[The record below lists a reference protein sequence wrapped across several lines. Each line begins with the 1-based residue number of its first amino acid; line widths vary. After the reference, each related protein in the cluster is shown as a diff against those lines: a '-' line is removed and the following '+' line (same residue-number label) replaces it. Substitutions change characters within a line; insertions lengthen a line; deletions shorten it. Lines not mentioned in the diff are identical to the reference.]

1 MSVSVKSS
9 KEIELMRTSC
19 KILAEVH
26 ERLKEDLKPGM
37 STLEVDI
44 LAERYIRE
52 HDCIPNFLHYNGFPG
67 SVCVSI
73 NDEVVHGIPKKSRI
87 IKEGDIVSLDCGC
100 IYKGY
105 HSDAARTY
113 GVGTISPEVEKL
125 IEETKNS
132 FFAGIKM
139 AKAGNHLNDI
149 CKAIE
154 DYITPFGYGIVR
166 ELTGHGIGTHLHE
179 DPSIPNFAMNKKGI
193 LLQPGMTL
201 AIEPMINLGRGD
213 VVFHDD
219 GWTCTTA
226 DGLPSAHYENTILI
240 TDGEP
245 EILTLL

>member
-1 MSVSVKSS
+1 MSVSVKST

-26 ERLKEDLKPGM
+26 EELGKALRPGM
-37 STLEVDI
+37 STLDVDI
-44 LAERYIRE
+44 LAERLIRE

-113 GVGTISPEVEKL
+113 GVGEISPELEKL

-132 FFAGIKM
+132 FYAGIKK
-139 AKAGNHLNDI
+139 AVAGNHLNDI
-149 CKAIE
+149 CTAIE

-166 ELTGHGIGTHLHE
+166 ELTGHGIGTCLHE
-179 DPSIPNFAMNKKGI
+179 DPAIPNFAMNKKGI
-193 LLQPGMTL
+193 RLVPGMTL

-213 VVFHDD
+213 VIFHDD
-219 GWTCTTA
+219 GWTCTTKC
-226 DGLPSAHYENTILI
+226 GQRSEKCLKCKPIKNVN
-240 TDGEP
+240 
-245 EILTLL
+245 

>member
-1 MSVSVKSS
+1 MSVSVKSA

-26 ERLKEDLKPGM
+26 EELGKALRPGM
-37 STLEVDI
+37 STLDVDI
-44 LAERYIRE
+44 LAERLIRE

-113 GVGTISPEVEKL
+113 GVGEISPELEKL

-132 FFAGIKM
+132 FYAGIKK
-139 AKAGNHLNDI
+139 AVAGNHLNDI
-149 CKAIE
+149 CTAIE

-166 ELTGHGIGTHLHE
+166 ELTGHGIGTCLHE
-179 DPSIPNFAMNKKGI
+179 DPATRSVD
-193 LLQPGMTL
+193 LQPFL
-201 AIEPMINLGRGD
+201 AVASEAKHGDARYKQCGRRDRED
-213 VVFHDD
+213 VFRY
-219 GWTCTTA
+219 
-226 DGLPSAHYENTILI
+226 LP
-240 TDGEP
+240 
-245 EILTLL
+245 